1 MVFLTVTLLKISSFQ
16 QNIVRHTKEQGSM
29 THTQEKKS
37 TETVSECFQMLELA
51 DDNFKAHIIN
61 RFKVLKEAMFKELKE
76 SMMTT
81 TNQQRFSIWIHKLR
95 NDN

>member
-1 MVFLTVTLLKISSFQ
+1 
-16 QNIVRHTKEQGSM
+16 
-29 THTQEKKS
+29 
-37 TETVSECFQMLELA
+37 MLELA

-81 TNQQRFSIWIHKLR
+81 TNQQRFSIWIYKLR

>member
-1 MVFLTVTLLKISSFQ
+1 
-16 QNIVRHTKEQGSM
+16 
-29 THTQEKKS
+29 
-37 TETVSECFQMLELA
+37 MLELA

>member
-1 MVFLTVTLLKISSFQ
+1 
-16 QNIVRHTKEQGSM
+16 
-29 THTQEKKS
+29 
-37 TETVSECFQMLELA
+37 MLELA

-81 TNQQRFSIWIHKLR
+81 TNQQIESLNMDTQIKKW
-95 NDN
+95 

>member
-1 MVFLTVTLLKISSFQ
+1 MISTVASLFKMSSFDKKLKAC
-16 QNIVRHTKEQGSM
+16 KETIKYDPHQG
-29 THTQEKKS
+29 KKS